1 MVTESR
7 RHRRP
12 GRRQVPPRRQVQ
24 VLLVHSG
31 GKIKGG
37 LVVLVGLH
45 RPRSIP
51 ECGAHG
57 LATTSVLQLRPHP
70 HLPKSP
76 RGLETGLLPRAS
88 QPQSHRRLI
97 KDFTQ
102 QPRRRCPQLLL
113 PGCCSPAGGWG
124 GAGNRTRNQRGNSSL
139 GSTKE
144 GPQVPTVPATPHG
157 HWHKKQ
163 PGSFCVFLTVS

>member
-113 PGCCSPAGGWG
+113 PGCCSPAGGG
-124 GAGNRTRNQRGNSSL
+124 GERATEPGTSSGTALLGQQRRAHRCQQFQQRHTGTGTRNN
-139 GSTKE
+139 
-144 GPQVPTVPATPHG
+144 QVRFVC
-157 HWHKKQ
+157 
-163 PGSFCVFLTVS
+163 F